1 MLESKFPPAPW
12 ARIHVVRGAA
22 PRGLLLQPDQ
32 PLLLIVGSDPDAQL
46 SIPCPSVAPRQL
58 DVLWDG
64 ASLWLED
71 KLRLGRT
78 FVNGRL
84 LNEWVRVRG
93 EVIVSFGSLR
103 LWIAA
108 GGGGK
113 AAPPTGPDFEAVERA
128 SQVPEHDSASSGRA
142 DRRSQTGRFCIP
154 AELAHALSAADDL
167 SA

>member
-1 MLESKFPPAPW
+1 MLESNVPSAPW

-22 PRGLLLQPDQ
+22 PRSLLLRAEQPTV
-32 PLLLIVGSDPDAQL
+32 LMVGSDPAAQIC
-46 SIPCPSVAPRQL
+46 IPSACVAPRQF

-64 ASLWLED
+64 ANLWLED

-78 FVNGRL
+78 FVNGHL

-103 LWIAA
+103 LWMAS
-108 GGGGK
+108 GGG
-113 AAPPTGPDFEAVERA
+113 AAALPLGPDFEAVEHV
-128 SQVPEHDSASSGRA
+128 SQPLDAAAVRA
-142 DRRSQTGRFCIP
+142 DRRSQTGRFSVP
-154 AELAHALSAADDL
+154 PELAHALSAADDL

>member
-1 MLESKFPPAPW
+1 MLDSNPCPPPW

-22 PRGLLLQPDQ
+22 PRSLVLRPDQ
-32 PLLLIVGSDPDAQL
+32 PALLAVGSDPAAQFC
-46 SIPCPSVAPRQL
+46 IPSPCVAPRQL

-78 FVNGRL
+78 FVNGHL

-93 EVIVSFGSLR
+93 EVMVSFGSLR
-103 LWIAA
+103 LWMASGGGGAKIPERPDFDAVERVSRQPLVGAA
-108 GGGGK
+108 GGG
-113 AAPPTGPDFEAVERA
+113 
-128 SQVPEHDSASSGRA
+128 RA
-142 DRRSQTGRFCIP
+142 DPRSQTGRFSIP
-154 AELAHALSAADDL
+154 PELARAFSAADDL

>member
-1 MLESKFPPAPW
+1 MLESTLPPAPW

-22 PRGLLLQPDQ
+22 PRSVLLRPDQ
-32 PLLLIVGSDPDAQL
+32 PVVLIVGSDPGAQFC
-46 SIPCPSVAPRQL
+46 IPCASVAPRQL

-78 FVNGRL
+78 FVNGHL

-93 EVIVSFGSLR
+93 EVMVSFGSLR

-113 AAPPTGPDFEAVERA
+113 AAPPAGPDFEAVERA
-128 SQVPEHDSASSGRA
+128 SQLPGLDPATSGRA
-142 DRRSQTGRFCIP
+142 DRRSQTGRFCVP
-154 AELAHALSAADDL
+154 SELAHALSATDDL

>member
-1 MLESKFPPAPW
+1 MLESNFPPAPW

-22 PRGLLLQPDQ
+22 PRAFLLRTEQPA
-32 PLLLIVGSDPDAQL
+32 LLTVGSDPGARIC
-46 SIPCPSVAPRQL
+46 IPCACVAPRQL

-78 FVNGRL
+78 FVNGHL

-93 EVIVSFGSLR
+93 EVIVSFGTLR
-103 LWIAA
+103 LWMAA
-108 GGGGK
+108 GGGEREV
-113 AAPPTGPDFEAVERA
+113 PPAGPDFEAVERI
-128 SQVPEHDSASSGRA
+128 SQPELDSAAAGHA

-154 AELAHALSAADDL
+154 AELAQAFSAADDL